1 MTTLYVKTGCPFS
14 ARAIAAL
21 DAYQVPYELKNT
33 ADEGVL
39 DELME
44 LGKKKQFPFL
54 VDGDVMM
61 YESQSIIDYV
71 ERTYGAHL
79 EEKKKPR
86 ILFSRGGAVCTPS

>member
-1 MTTLYVKTGCPFS
+1 MTVYPLHDENSNYYADAEVVS
-14 ARAIAAL
+14 AATAAKL
-21 DAYQVPYELKNT
+21 DSTE
-33 ADEGVL
+33 
-39 DELME
+39 
-44 LGKKKQFPFL
+44 
-54 VDGDVMM
+54 GDVMM